1 MSRRNR
7 QFQIGDI
14 WQGVDEKYRQTHH
27 VYHWRKQEKCRQCR
41 YLPLCFGGCRFM
53 AYQRDGH
60 MAEVDCRQPFFD
72 ATLEAMLLQD
82 LRYKYGYGV

>member
-1 MSRRNR
+1 
-7 QFQIGDI
+7 
-14 WQGVDEKYRQTHH
+14 
-27 VYHWRKQEKCRQCR
+27 
-41 YLPLCFGGCRFM
+41 M